1 MGVRVA
7 TAKETEGCERAV
19 IERGTTTA
27 SSLMSRAGTEAASVI
42 ADRCRMPDSGVTVFA
57 GTGNNGGDGWVVAGA
72 LRSRGIACRVIAHGD
87 PRTDEARRARESALA
102 LGVEESED
110 AEDAE
115 TGSLAIDALL
125 GTGSAGA
132 PRGKMADGIAR
143 ISALRRAGANVV
155 SLDLPSGLDAT
166 TGWHQQVVTADITVS
181 FGNVKRGQLLA
192 RDTCGAVAV
201 VDIGLADD
209 DAVGLPL
216 LVDESWVATRVPP
229 IPASAHK
236 GTRKTVAV
244 VGGGKGMAGAAILA
258 GEGALRAG
266 CGVLRISTAAGN
278 EVAVYAG
285 IPAAIVQAWP
295 EIPSDLE
302 SLSIDVDAI
311 AIGPGLGNSP
321 LTRDLVERVL
331 LAWSGPVVVDADALN
346 VFAGDS
352 LSLSQLLRGRPAV
365 ITPHPAELA
374 RLLGL
379 DTSEVVASRFD
390 IGLDLAADIGAVV
403 LLKGSPTVVFSPS
416 GRRYVSAAGTAAL
429 ATGGSGDVLTGMTG
443 TLLAQM
449 SGDGSGADPAE
460 VAACAAFVHGRAAEI
475 CGHVR
480 GTTLADVL
488 SAMPSAWNLRQR
500 DYAAGVLAWLGSF
513 E

>member
-7 TAKETEGCERAV
+7 TAGETEGCERAV
-19 IERGTTTA
+19 IERGTTAAT
-27 SSLMSRAGTEAASVI
+27 LMSRAGDAAASVI
-42 ADRCRMPDSGVTVFA
+42 ADRCRMPESGVTVFA

-72 LRSRGIACRVIAHGD
+72 LRSRGIACRVIPHGES
-87 PRTDEARRARESALA
+87 RTEEARQARESALA
-102 LGVEESED
+102 SGVEESAD
-110 AEDAE
+110 AAP
-115 TGSLAIDALL
+115 GSLTVDALL
-125 GTGSAGA
+125 GTGSSGA
-132 PRGKMADGIAR
+132 PRGKMASGIAR
-143 ISALRRAGANVV
+143 VSALRSAGAGVV
-155 SLDLPSGLDAT
+155 SLDIPSGLDAT
-166 TGWHQQVVTADITVS
+166 TGWHAQVVTADITVS
-181 FGNVKRGQLLA
+181 FGNFKRGQLLA
-192 RDTCGAVAV
+192 RDICGAIAV
-201 VDIGLADD
+201 VDIGLSDD

-216 LVDESWVATRVPP
+216 LVDESWVAARVPP

-244 VGGGKGMAGAAILA
+244 VGGGRGMAGAAILA

-266 CGVLRISTAAGN
+266 AGLLHVSTAPGN
-278 EVAVYAG
+278 EVAVHAG
-285 IPAAIVQAWP
+285 ISAAIVHAWP
-295 EIPSDLE
+295 ETPSDLE
-302 SLSIDVDAI
+302 RLTKGVDAI

-346 VFAGDS
+346 VFAGDL
-352 LSLSQLLRGRPAV
+352 LSLAQLLRGRLAV

-379 DTSEVVASRFD
+379 DTADVVASRFD
-390 IGLDLAADIGAVV
+390 IGLEVAADLGAAV
-403 LLKGSPTVVFSPS
+403 LLKGSPTIVCSPL
-416 GRRYVSAAGTAAL
+416 GRRYVSASGTAAL

-449 SGDGSGADPAE
+449 SGNGSGADPAE
-460 VAACAAFVHGRAAEI
+460 VATCAAFVHGRAAEI

-488 SAMPSAWNLRQR
+488 AAMPSAWNLRVH
-500 DYAAGVLAWLGSF
+500 DKGPGVLAWLESF
-513 E
+513 A